1 MDIRAIFNSIITF
14 ILTLYAESSYPRNIQ
29 EFVDYMGHF
38 IKNVFLV
45 FLKHDLLK
53 ILNQNDKISEASL
66 LAIDTCFDKYG
77 DVYKSVST
85 EYKRLEIYKKGLY

>member
-14 ILTLYAESSYPRNIQ
+14 ILALYAESSYPRKIIQ
-29 EFVDYMGHF
+29 EFVDHMGHF

-45 FLKHDLLK
+45 SLKHDILK

-85 EYKRLEIYKKGLY
+85 EYKRLEI